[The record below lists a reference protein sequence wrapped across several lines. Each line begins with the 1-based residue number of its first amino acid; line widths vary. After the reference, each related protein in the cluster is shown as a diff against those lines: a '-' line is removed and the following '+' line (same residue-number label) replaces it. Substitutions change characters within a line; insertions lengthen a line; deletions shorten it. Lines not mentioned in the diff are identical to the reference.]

1 MIYLIVAALRE
12 MYDLPNE
19 QINRK
24 LKELL
29 KAERSKLI
37 KHDLALAPKRIRVYL
52 QNLLNDEN

>member
-12 MYDLPNE
+12 MYNLPDE
-19 QINRK
+19 QINKK

-29 KAERSKLI
+29 KAEHSKLI
-37 KHDLALAPKRIRVYL
+37 KHDLALAPNRIRIYL